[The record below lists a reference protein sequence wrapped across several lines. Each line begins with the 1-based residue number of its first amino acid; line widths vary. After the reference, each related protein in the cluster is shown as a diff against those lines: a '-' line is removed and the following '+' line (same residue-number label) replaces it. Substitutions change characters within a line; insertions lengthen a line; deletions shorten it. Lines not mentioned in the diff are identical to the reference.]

1 MSTIRLNR
9 LSMCSGL
16 IVFLSPAITDL
27 EKFLLSFVFFYFVLF
42 GHDRI
47 FVKFYDS
54 DYPQK
59 PYDSQYTNSSFITKK
74 LLGCLSQRAYFHVTL
89 PTIVPTDRT
98 I

>member
-74 LLGCLSQRAYFHVTL
+74 ITWMFEPKSLFSCYSSYYRSH
-89 PTIVPTDRT
+89 
-98 I
+98 